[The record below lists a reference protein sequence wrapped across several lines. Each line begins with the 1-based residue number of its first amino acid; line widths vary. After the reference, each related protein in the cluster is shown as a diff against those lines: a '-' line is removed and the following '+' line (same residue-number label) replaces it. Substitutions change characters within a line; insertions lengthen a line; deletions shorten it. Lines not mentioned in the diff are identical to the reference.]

1 MFRYF
6 ALAITA
12 TVLSFSAAAQDAKP
26 VLDAALKAMRAER
39 LGTIRYVGTGSVF
52 VFGQAYS
59 PASPWPKFT
68 LKSYDRII
76 DFDAQ
81 VSSQKVVRT
90 QAEDPPRG
98 GGQQPIVGERTEST
112 IVGIQQPWTQQ
123 FEIWVTPLGFLKGA
137 LANKA
142 TLSAKTV
149 GGKQYKVISF
159 SPDEKHSLTGYI
171 NQENQLEKVET
182 AVENPVLGDM
192 PVEASFSEY
201 KDFNG
206 ITFPTKIAEKQG
218 GYAVY
223 DLTITGV
230 TRNVIAGI
238 VPPALPPNDVGVIV
252 DEQLI
257 APDVYYFTG
266 GSHHSVIVG
275 FKDYTVVIEA
285 PLDEQRSEAVI
296 SEAKKLFFNRP
307 IRYVINTHAHFDH
320 AGGLRAYVAEGATII
335 TQQENRPYYEKVL
348 ALPRTLAPD
357 KLTHSQNKL
366 VVEGVGDRRILTD
379 GTHEVDLYHVE
390 KSGHSASMLIA
401 YLPKDKVL
409 VETDLYTAPEV
420 SPVAGS
426 AATAP
431 APPINPYTVSLVE
444 NLERLKLDPET
455 IIGLHG
461 REANRDE
468 LFKAAGRPVESEKS
482 SR

>member
-1 MFRYF
+1 MFRAF
-6 ALAITA
+6 VLAITA
-12 TVLSFSAAAQDAKP
+12 VVLSFPAVAQEAKP
-26 VLDAALKAMRAER
+26 ALEAALKAMRAER
-39 LGTIRYVGTGSVF
+39 LGTIRYVGTGTVF
-52 VFGQAYS
+52 AFGQAHN
-59 PASPWPKFT
+59 PASPWPKFN

-90 QAEDPPRG
+90 QGEDPPRG

-112 IVGIQQPWTQQ
+112 TVGIHQPWTQQ

-159 SPDEKHSLTGYI
+159 STDEKHTLSGYI

-182 AVENPVLGDM
+182 SVENPVLGDM
-192 PVEASFSEY
+192 PVEASFSDY

-206 ITFPTKIAEKQG
+206 ITFPAKIVEKQG
-218 GYAVY
+218 GFPVY
-223 DLTITGV
+223 DLIIASV

-238 VPPALPPNDVGVIV
+238 VPPALPPSDVGVIV

-275 FKDYTVVIEA
+275 FNDYTVVIEA

-296 SEAKKLFFNRP
+296 SEAKKLFFNKP

-320 AGGLRAYVAEGATII
+320 AGGLRAYVAEGATIV
-335 TQQENRPYYEKVL
+335 THQENKAYYEKVL

-357 KLTHSQNKL
+357 KLAHSQNKL
-366 VVEGVGDRRILTD
+366 VLEGVTDKRVLTD
-379 GTHEVDLYHVE
+379 GTHEIDLYHVE
-390 KSGHSASMLIA
+390 KSGHSGSMLIA

-409 VETDLYTAPEV
+409 VEADLYTTPDAPSGGAE
-420 SPVAGS
+420 A
-426 AATAP
+426 
-431 APPINPYTVSLVE
+431 PINPYTVSLVE
-444 NLERLKLDPET
+444 NLERLKLDPER

-461 REANRDE
+461 REATRDE
-468 LFKAAGRPVESEKS
+468 LFRAAGRAVESEKS
-482 SR
+482 SK